1 MLPKIFASLLKQST
15 VYRARS
21 EHDTG
26 AHETPSPKY
35 EYKAQKQ
42 QMMSGISINDRAK
55 FSINKVVD
63 TFLL

>member
-26 AHETPSPKY
+26 AHETLSPKY

-42 QMMSGISINDRAK
+42 
-55 FSINKVVD
+55 
-63 TFLL
+63 